1 MSSAAAPF
9 FSVPTL
15 CCPAPFPLGAELCF
29 FSQPS
34 SFLLQCCSCCVFT
47 SFSQSF
53 IQILAFPL
61 AILSKWYSSTN
72 CVISCHHLIISPN
85 NEISPSSISFM
96 TSKLT
101 KFHFR
106 FKMTSSASSTED
118 DSLTA
123 SSDTSPLSSIDSDC
137 SASFTFDPNN
147 NSNVVRI
154 FLSLSFC
161 YFGISTRPYPRARVH
176 YQLSGRKHSP
186 LLQAADFRRKASG
199 SLEEVTA
206 NCRHNW
212 LVQLQ

>member
-1 MSSAAAPF
+1 MLPRPLSSRSRVVLLFSAQFFSAAMLQL
-9 FSVPTL
+9 L
-15 CCPAPFPLGAELCF
+15 CIH
-29 FSQPS
+29 
-34 SFLLQCCSCCVFT
+34 
-47 SFSQSF
+47 F
-53 IQILAFPL
+53 IRILAFPL
-61 AILSKWYSSTN
+61 AILSNWYSSTN

-96 TSKLT
+96 ASKLI

-186 LLQAADFRRKASG
+186 LLQTADFRRKASG